1 MKTSANHISD
11 FFQDW
16 APLKTKLD
24 YDNVGLLIGQPDKPV
39 KRVLVCLDVTDDVV
53 QEAIDTGSH
62 LIVAHH
68 PVIFKKLS
76 SVTTADATGR
86 LVYHLIRNDIAVL
99 AVHTNLDAAREGV
112 SFAMAEKI
120 GLKNCRFLESS
131 LKSLQLVRVTCP
143 ANHSEKITAL
153 LAKTGVRAVTV
164 PITDDSGS
172 DNDNDNGYALVEFT
186 ADSFRLPA
194 IVASIEELIPGFRN
208 GMVVIPVDQ
217 PSQSSGFGVTG
228 ELDEP
233 LGQNAFLERLA
244 GRLGSSSIRYSGSSE
259 TIKKVA
265 VCGGAG
271 VSLAERAM
279 ASGADAFVTADVKY
293 HDFFSGKPG
302 FLLADVG
309 HYESE
314 VHILETMVMKLKK
327 SFPDLEIFTTR
338 VNTNPVQSFALNF
351 ELNKNT
357 EPKKSE

>member
-1 MKTSANHISD
+1 MKTTANHISD

-120 GLKNCRFLESS
+120 GLKNCSFLESS
-131 LKSLQLVRVTCP
+131 LKSLQHIRITCP
-143 ANHSEKITAL
+143 ANHSEKITGM
-153 LAKTGVRAVTV
+153 LADTGIRAVTV
-164 PITDDSGS
+164 PITDD
-172 DNDNDNGYALVEFT
+172 NGNGTALVEFT

-194 IVASIEELIPGFRN
+194 IFASIEEMIPGFRN

-217 PSQSSGFGVTG
+217 PSQRSGFGVTG

-233 LGQNAFLERLA
+233 LGQIAFLKRLA
-244 GRLGSSSIRYSGSSE
+244 GRLGSSSIRYSGSAES
-259 TIKKVA
+259 IKKVA

-271 VSLAERAM
+271 VSLAEKAM

-314 VHILETMVMKLKK
+314 IHILETMVMKLKK

-338 VNTNPVQSFALNF
+338 VNTNPVQSFTLNF

-357 EPKKSE
+357 EPK

>member
-1 MKTSANHISD
+1 MKTTANHISD

-24 YDNVGLLIGQPDKPV
+24 YDNVGLLIGQPHKPV
-39 KRVLVCLDVTDDVV
+39 KRLLVCLDVTDGVV
-53 QEAIDTGSH
+53 QEAIDTGSD

-76 SVTTADATGR
+76 TVTTDDSTGR
-86 LVYHLIRNDIAVL
+86 IVYHLIRNDIAVL
-99 AVHTNLDAAREGV
+99 AAHTNLDAALGGV

-120 GLKNCRFLESS
+120 GLGNCRFLDSS
-131 LKSLQLVRVTCP
+131 FKTLQHVRFSCP
-143 ANHSEKITAL
+143 AGLTSKITEL
-153 LAKTGVRAVTV
+153 LTGTEPKVI
-164 PITDDSGS
+164 PSQ
-172 DNDNDNGYALVEFT
+172 NDHVLVEFT
-186 ADSFRLPA
+186 ADSYRLPTLF
-194 IVASIEELIPGFRN
+194 ASLEQHIPGFRDS
-208 GMVVIPVDQ
+208 MVVIPVDQ

-233 LGQNAFLERLA
+233 LSQDAFLELLVR
-244 GRLGSSSIRYSGSSE
+244 RLGSSSIRYSGSAG

-271 VSLAERAM
+271 VSLAEKAQ

-293 HDFFSGKPG
+293 HDFFSGKQG

-314 VHILETMVMKLKK
+314 VHVLETMVQKMKMC
-327 SFPDLEIFTTR
+327 FPKLEILMTR
-338 VNTNPVQSFALNF
+338 VNTNPVLSYTLNI
-351 ELNKNT
+351 
-357 EPKKSE
+357 